1 MSSGNEMSPR
11 SPALI
16 ILSGLPGSGKTT
28 FATALLREFP
38 AVHIESDAVR
48 RRIASNPRYT
58 LAENR
63 RVFDEVERR
72 AASAIASGH
81 VALIDATN
89 LREQDRLRFFSLAAQ
104 SRVRVLAVRVL
115 APDRDIRRRLQA
127 PRFGYS
133 QAGPEIFERMRG
145 RTERFTCPAIAVD
158 TRYSLG
164 PPLRLLVQLLKE
176 SNQWIHPVP

>member
-104 SRVRVLAVRVL
+104 SRVDALYRLPQDWARKAVLNVAGMGVFSS
-115 APDRDIRRRLQA
+115 DRTIREYTRTIWNVA
-127 PRFGYS
+127 PR
-133 QAGPEIFERMRG
+133 R
-145 RTERFTCPAIAVD
+145 
-158 TRYSLG
+158 
-164 PPLRLLVQLLKE
+164 
-176 SNQWIHPVP
+176 